1 MKFLRLLLFILT
13 TGILF
18 TSCQKEFSAE
28 TGSAQGTL
36 VKDAANNCTAAVNG
50 AYKKDTL
57 ITAANYV
64 DVQVDFAQVGIY
76 IINTD
81 TVNGYY
87 FRAAG
92 AAAVTGLNTVRLF
105 GTGKPIA
112 VGTDIFKV
120 HYGTSI
126 CEFSTNV
133 TIGTG
138 GGGTTTAVFTF
149 PNAAACTGAVQ
160 TPNFFVGIPTIAAV
174 NTMTLLVNVT
184 QAGTY
189 TLTTT
194 PANGLT
200 FMGSGTL
207 AVGNNQPIVLGAS
220 GTPASPAGTINYTFS
235 TTTPVASSCGF
246 GLTVQAAPTP
256 AAYTINCATAATQTG
271 TFQVGTALTATSKIT
286 LSVTPT
292 TTGAYS
298 ITTNTVNGVSY
309 VGAGIFTT
317 TATQNVDLFANP
329 ANNTPAAVGAFNYT
343 TTGGTAACNNVSV
356 TYAAGGGAG
365 TAVYTIGSVTGQCS
379 ATVNGIFTQG
389 VSSVGNTVV
398 IAITV
403 QTPGTFTLTT
413 GLFQGLQFTA
423 SGNLSASTT
432 SITLIAS
439 GIPTI
444 SGTFPYP
451 LFTSPSNICGFNIN
465 ILPGGGGGGA
475 TDSVSATVNGVFVDF
490 DLLPAIQ
497 MDNTSFPPYTALVIS
512 SDNSLNFFEAVQF
525 GVGNLTG
532 GNLPTGT
539 YTVNQGPAIFVGGQ
553 YTDGANID
561 FLSTTITTATNP
573 TPPFTV
579 TITSITGGVI
589 GASGTRVKGSFSG
602 ALKETTPGTGVKTI
616 TGGYFD
622 LTFP

>member
-174 NTMTLLVNVT
+174 NTITLFVNVT

-256 AAYTINCATAATQTG
+256 AAYTFNCGTASFLG
-271 TFQVGTALTATSKIT
+271 TYQVGTAMTSGNTITVPITVGTPGGYALTT
-286 LSVTPT
+286 
-292 TTGAYS
+292 
-298 ITTNTVNGVSY
+298 TVNGVTF
-309 VGAGIFTT
+309 GAAGIL
-317 TATQNVDLFANP
+317 TAT
-329 ANNTPAAVGAFNYT
+329 
-343 TTGGTAACNNVSV
+343 
-356 TYAAGGGAG
+356 
-365 TAVYTIGSVTGQCS
+365 
-379 ATVNGIFTQG
+379 
-389 VSSVGNTVV
+389 
-398 IAITV
+398 
-403 QTPGTFTLTT
+403 
-413 GLFQGLQFTA
+413 
-423 SGNLSASTT
+423 TT
-432 SITLIAS
+432 SITLNATGTPTAAAAPSTTFVLSGGGGANCSVTIPFTAAPAAAVYTFTCGAAS
-439 GIPTI
+439 FAGTYQVGTAMTTGNTLTVPITVTTPGSYNITTTVNGVTF
-444 SGTFPYP
+444 SGSGNLTA
-451 LFTSPSNICGFNIN
+451 TSPSITLNATGTPAAAAAPSTVFVLSGGGGANCSVTIPFTT
-465 ILPGGGGGGA
+465 GGGGG
-475 TDSVSATVNGVFVDF
+475 TDFLKAKINGSATFTNFTLNLDAILTTSPSSLEISGDAFSGETF
-490 DLLPAIQ
+490 LLGLDRVLPPAITTNVLYNIN
-497 MDNTSFPPYTALVIS
+497 DF
-512 SDNSLNFFEAVQF
+512 
-525 GVGNLTG
+525 LTG
-532 GNLPTGT
+532 TVITVDYEDPTLVLYNT
-539 YTVNQGPAIFVGGQ
+539 TPI
-553 YTDGANID
+553 NIV
-561 FLSTTITTATNP
+561 TAD
-573 TPPFTV
+573 PFKI
-579 TITSITGGVI
+579 TITSITATRIEGTFSGSLEEDTPI
-589 GASGTRVKGSFSG
+589 GPTPLIKKFTEGSFS
-602 ALKETTPGTGVKTI
+602 LSLP
-616 TGGYFD
+616 
-622 LTFP
+622 